1 MSDLPFYLRHSARI
15 YRMGRLVS
23 VLKRQKGASV
33 LLCFCDNGFATKTD
47 TGEGA
52 SDSSCIESQQE

>member
-1 MSDLPFYLRHSARI
+1 MISLFISDTQHESTEW
-15 YRMGRLVS
+15 GRLVS